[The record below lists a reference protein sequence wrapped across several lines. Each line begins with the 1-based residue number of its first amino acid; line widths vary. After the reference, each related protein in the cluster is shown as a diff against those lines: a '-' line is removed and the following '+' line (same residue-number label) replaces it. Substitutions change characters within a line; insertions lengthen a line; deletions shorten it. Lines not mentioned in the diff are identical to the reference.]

1 MGIVDLFDEKAANL
15 SRMANG
21 LFAKICIHSTKII
34 VDEQGT
40 TAGAVTAASLINR
53 ATPPKFHLNKPFQ
66 YMIVEKATNLL
77 LFAGQVRNPHAT

>member
-1 MGIVDLFDEKAANL
+1 MGIVDLFDENNADL
-15 SRMANG
+15 SRMSSG

-40 TAGAVTAASLINR
+40 TASAVTAAALINK
-53 ATPPKFHLNKPFQ
+53 ATPPKFLLNKPFQ
-66 YMIVEKATNLL
+66 YMIVEKSTNLL